1 METNQK
7 DANEVKVLV
16 QLLLGSGLVTR
27 EEFARAN
34 EMAVAENIPLLKAV
48 SETGYLTED
57 SISLSQQ
64 AQQKVLSN
72 EISSDL
78 AIRAMRIALQRKMS
92 LPDAI
97 SSVQRLHQATQ
108 VSVAATNELTNLLLS
123 AKFITPEDL
132 GRFIKLSSDSGMMIG
147 HLLLLDN
154 KISTD
159 ELLGALNAV
168 VLGRENTLNK
178 NSAAQGLRYA
188 RQRTISFERALF
200 ELDFLHPHV
209 NNMRMSELFLLAGLI
224 TREDLAECFEIEL
237 FKNKPFGQILSE
249 RGLVNAHQV
258 QSATVL
264 MAKIHAGTLKPFEA
278 AEALFSVVREGTEVE
293 AAASSVTSN
302 NAPDV
307 IITLGDL
314 LVEAGVCSRE
324 VVNRVIPD
332 SSKTWGEQG
341 SALFKAAVLEE
352 EAVIIALRLK
362 ALIGL
367 GFLRRDKAVFAL
379 SYCVRERAALESAF
393 ANLGVLVPSRMQWTW
408 VKSIEPR
415 AVP

>member
-1 METNQK
+1 METNQQTT
-7 DANEVKVLV
+7 NEVKVLV

-34 EMAVAENIPLLKAV
+34 EMSVSENIPLLKAV
-48 SETGYLTED
+48 SETGYLPDD

-64 AQQKVLSN
+64 AQQKVLAN

-97 SSVQRLHQATQ
+97 ASVQRLHQATQ
-108 VSVAATNELTNLLLS
+108 VSVSVTNELTNLLLA

-168 VLGRENTLNK
+168 VMGRENTLNK
-178 NSAAQGLRYA
+178 NNAAQGLRYA

-209 NNMRMSELFLLAGLI
+209 NNMRMSELFLLAGLL

-237 FKNKPFGQILSE
+237 FKNKPFGQILLE
-249 RGLVNAHQV
+249 RGLVTAHQV

-264 MAKIHAGTLKPFEA
+264 MAKIHACTMKPYEA
-278 AEALFSVVREGTEVE
+278 AEALFSVVKEGLDVE
-293 AAASSVTSN
+293 AAAAAVTSN
-302 NAPDV
+302 KPDV
-307 IITLGDL
+307 IIPLGDL
-314 LVEAGVCSRE
+314 LVEAGVCGRE
-324 VVNRVIPD
+324 VVYRVIPD
-332 SSKTWGEQG
+332 DSKSWGEQG

-352 EAVIIALRLK
+352 EAVITSLRLK

-367 GFLRRDKAVFAL
+367 GFLRRDKAVFIL
-379 SYCVRERAALESAF
+379 SYCVRERAPLESAF
-393 ANLGVLVPSRMQWTW
+393 ANLGVHVPSRMQWTW
-408 VKSIEPR
+408 IKSIEPR
-415 AVP
+415 TVP

>member
-1 METNQK
+1 METNQQ
-7 DANEVKVLV
+7 ATNEVKVLV

-34 EMAVAENIPLLKAV
+34 EIAVTENIPLLKAV

-78 AIRAMRIALQRKMS
+78 AIRAMRIALQRRMS

-97 SSVQRLHQATQ
+97 ASVQRLHQATQ
-108 VSVAATNELTNLLLS
+108 VSVSVTNELTNILLA

-132 GRFIKLSSDSGMMIG
+132 GRFIKLSADSGMMIG

-178 NSAAQGLRYA
+178 NNAAQGLRYA
-188 RQRTISFERALF
+188 RQRSISFERALF
-200 ELDFLHPHV
+200 ELEFLHPHV
-209 NNMRMSELFLLAGLI
+209 NNMRMSELFLLAGLL
-224 TREDLAECFEIEL
+224 TKEDLAECFEIEL
-237 FKNKPFGQILSE
+237 FKNKPFGQILLE

-258 QSATVL
+258 QSATAL
-264 MAKIHAGTLKPFEA
+264 MAKIHAASLKPYEA
-278 AEALFSVVREGTEVE
+278 AEALFRVVKEGLDVE
-293 AAASSVTSN
+293 AAALSVTSHE
-302 NAPDV
+302 PDT
-307 IITLGDL
+307 IIPLRDL
-314 LVEAGVCSRE
+314 LVEAGVASRE
-324 VVNRVIPD
+324 VVQRVIPD
-332 SSKTWGEQG
+332 DSKSWSEQG
-341 SALFKAAVLEE
+341 AALFKAAILDE
-352 EAVIIALRLK
+352 EAVITSLRLK

-367 GFLRRDKAVFAL
+367 GFLRREKAVFIL
-379 SYCVRERAALESAF
+379 SYCVREHAPLESAF
-393 ANLGVLVPSRMQWTW
+393 ANIGVHVPARMQWTW
-408 VKSIEPR
+408 VKSVEPR
-415 AVP
+415 AVQ